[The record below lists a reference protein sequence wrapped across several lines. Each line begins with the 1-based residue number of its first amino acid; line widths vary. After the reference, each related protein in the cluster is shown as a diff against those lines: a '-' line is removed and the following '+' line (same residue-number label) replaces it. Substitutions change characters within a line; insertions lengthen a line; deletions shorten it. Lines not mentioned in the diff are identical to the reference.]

1 MRSKAI
7 ILDFLMC
14 AGALFGPGSS
24 PAAPA
29 VVISEFLAENDGGLH
44 DADGDSPDWI
54 EIHNVSAS
62 PLNLEGW
69 RLADSAADS
78 ARWTFPATNLA
89 ADGRMVVFASGKD
102 RRAAGAELHT
112 NFQLDNT
119 GEYLALVEPD
129 GTIAHAYDP
138 AFPPQRRNA
147 SFGIE
152 QRIALITPGA
162 AVRYQVPGPGSLD
175 GAWASRS
182 FDDSGWTEAAN
193 GVGFDRTHTAA
204 NPLTVIL
211 AVDFDERGVNP
222 ATQTGFQSFVIN
234 SNVSATTIQT
244 NPTTRTF
251 GAISLTLSNTP
262 PLGYD
267 DRVRTT
273 PVNSGAFTQSR
284 LLRDHILS
292 RELTGTGGLD
302 LSFAGL
308 EPSRDYAVT
317 IWSYDSG
324 SSGKRVSNWHANGVL
339 AHSKYTF
346 DGSIPPVRDEDYQFT
361 FGAVSAPDGTLAISG
376 RRDPS
381 SLANSPAVQ
390 INAIRLGISGY
401 RERIA
406 TDVESV
412 LHGLHSSLCLRM
424 PFTVARPD
432 AVRSLRLKIRYDDGF
447 VAYVNGQAVASR
459 NAPPLPSHES
469 TATAAHFG
477 VEPETIPIPL
487 TPGLLAS
494 GTNILAIHG
503 LNIAAAD
510 DDFLIQAELDAD
522 LDADFPAR
530 YFWPPTPGQPNG
542 NGYLGFVADTKFSVN
557 RGFCSAPFHVT
568 VSSATPGA
576 SIYWT
581 TNGSPPSPENGFRF
595 TQPVWV
601 DRTLALRAVAHAP
614 DRIPTEVETHTYLFL
629 EQVLDQPGS
638 IPGYPT
644 TWQGSYP
651 ADYEMDPNVVRHPVY
666 DATISN
672 DLRSLPTLSIVT
684 SHADLWDASTGIYR
698 NSTSAG
704 TAWER
709 PASAELIHPDG
720 STAFAVN
727 CGVEI
732 HGNASRDNART
743 PKHSLRL
750 SFKSE
755 YGPAKLQYDWFN
767 GRVDRFDT
775 IVLRGLGFG
784 DAWATRYSDT
794 GLIPG
799 TSIMGRRY
807 RPENSTYLKDTWIKE
822 TFREMGHLAPR
833 SDFAH
838 LYLNGLYWGLINPS
852 ERNHAPFVA
861 SHLGGREMDWDVMAG
876 DEAYASAELRDGSR
890 ADWDAL
896 IARVRRGITTEAS
909 YQAILELVD
918 VVNLVDYMM
927 VHGVAEMEDWPFHNW
942 YAAHRRAAGGLPA
955 TPWIFLPWDQEIGM
969 DRFYRRDRIIG
980 WNGSDV
986 ANTPGEIYTALR
998 AYPEFRRLYG
1008 DRVQKHFF
1016 NGGALTPSNSIARF
1030 ERLGARIF
1038 QALVP
1043 ESARWGDAREF
1054 TIGANPGT
1062 GQTFTRD
1069 EWWAAEMQQLYSGYF
1084 GGLRELYI
1092 DKFREHGLYP
1102 STPAPELSRFGGD
1115 VPAGFALDM
1124 TGAGAAGAIY
1134 YTLDGSDPRV
1144 YGTAAIAPSA
1154 RLYSEPIPIH
1164 SPALVSARTLDAAG
1178 WSALVQAAFYPP
1190 QDLENLIL
1198 TEIMYHPPDTSSIGA
1213 DDLEFI
1219 ELQNAGAEPLN
1230 LTGLAFTR
1238 GIAFSF
1244 TNGTVLA
1251 PGEFFVLARNP
1262 AAFAARYPG
1271 VPVQGGYEGQLA
1283 DSGESIELSQAGG
1296 APVLSVEWGDRAP
1309 WPVAADGFGFSLVP
1323 RNPGSSQAPGCAA
1336 AWRASS
1342 RVGGSP
1348 GASDGEPGIPRIV
1361 ISEALAHTGPP
1372 EVDAVELYNP
1382 NPTPAAVGGWF
1393 LTDAPSFPRKY
1404 RIPDSIEIPA
1414 FGTVCFTADQF
1425 NASPDTPASFALD
1438 SQGDQIYLFSADAG
1452 GQLTGFS
1459 HGFSF
1464 GASFQNVSF
1473 GLVANETGEEF
1484 FAPQKSITLGQPNAG
1499 PRIGPIVISEVH
1511 YHPEDDG
1518 FEFIELLNITG
1529 SSVPLFDPAHP
1540 ANSWRIQGIDY
1551 TFPADVTLGPN
1562 ALLIVAGADPI
1573 AFRTRYE
1580 VPPGIAVLGPFAGS
1594 LQNSGENLQLLAP
1607 DHPDGIETP
1616 RVAVEELRY
1625 DDRSPWPTGADGGGL
1640 SLQRRSPAAFANSPA
1655 NWKAA
1660 APSPGSV
1667 PAEADTDG
1675 DGMPDD
1681 WESARRTN
1689 PLVPDSDEDPD
1700 GDGMTN
1706 GQEHTAGTDPQSGQ
1720 SRLQLE
1726 VAGHSTAGV
1735 MLQFQAAANRTYSV
1749 LRQKTPED
1757 AVWIK
1762 WMDIPAEPA
1771 DRTVVLTD
1779 SAVETWRFYCLRT
1792 PALE

>member
-1 MRSKAI
+1 MRLKAI
-7 ILDFLMC
+7 ILELLVC
-14 AGALFGPGSS
+14 AGAVLGPGSS

-29 VVISEFLAENDGGLH
+29 IVISEFLAENDGGLH
-44 DADGDSPDWI
+44 DSDGDSPDWI
-54 EIHNVSAS
+54 EIHNVSGS

-69 RLADSAADS
+69 RLTDSAADL

-89 ADGRMVVFASGKD
+89 AGGRMVVFASGKD
-102 RRAAGAELHT
+102 HRAAGAELHT
-112 NFQLDNT
+112 NFQLDNS
-119 GEYLALVEPD
+119 GEYLALIEPD

-138 AFPPQRRNA
+138 AFPPQRSNA
-147 SFGIE
+147 SCGIE
-152 QRIALITPGA
+152 QRIALIAPGA
-162 AVRYQVPGPGSLD
+162 TVRYQVPGPDSLD
-175 GAWASRS
+175 GAWTSRT

-193 GVGFDRTHTAA
+193 GVGYDRTHTAA

-211 AVDFDERGVNP
+211 AVDFDERGATP
-222 ATQTGFQSFVIN
+222 ATQSGFQSFVIN
-234 SNVSATTIQT
+234 SNVSATAIQT
-244 NPTTRTF
+244 HPTTRAF
-251 GAISLTLSNTP
+251 GSISLTLSNTP

-308 EPSRDYAVT
+308 APSQDYAVT

-324 SSGKRVSNWHANGVL
+324 SSGKRVSNWYANGSLVR
-339 AHSKYTF
+339 SKYTF
-346 DGSIPPVRDEDYQFT
+346 DGSVPPARNEDDQFT
-361 FGAVSAPDGTLAISG
+361 FGAGSAPDGTLVVSG
-376 RRDPS
+376 RRDAS

-390 INAIRLGISGY
+390 INAIRLGITGY
-401 RERIA
+401 REQIA

-412 LHGLHSSLCLRM
+412 LHGVRSSLCLRM
-424 PFTVARPD
+424 PFTIAHPD
-432 AVRSLRLKIRYDDGF
+432 SVRSLQLKIRYDDGF

-459 NAPPLPSHES
+459 NAPPLPDPDSS
-469 TATAAHFG
+469 ATAAHFG
-477 VEPETIPIPL
+477 IEPETIPISL

-503 LNIAAAD
+503 LNAAAED
-510 DDFLIQAELDAD
+510 DDFLIQAEIEGELG
-522 LDADFPAR
+522 ADFPTR
-530 YFWPPTPGQPNG
+530 YFWPPTPGQANG
-542 NGYLGFVADTKFSVN
+542 SGYLGFVADTKFSVN

-581 TNGSPPSPENGFRF
+581 TNGSPPSPANGFLF
-595 TQPVWV
+595 TQPVWI
-601 DRTLALRAVAHAP
+601 DRTLALRAVACAP
-614 DRIPTEVETHTYLFL
+614 DRIPTEVETHTYIFL
-629 EQVLDQPGS
+629 DQVLDQPNS

-651 ADYEMDPNVVRHPVY
+651 ADYEMDPNIVRHPVY
-666 DATISN
+666 GSTISN
-672 DLRSLPTLSIVT
+672 DLRSLPSLSIVT
-684 SHADLWDASTGIYR
+684 SHADLWDTSTGIYR
-698 NSTSAG
+698 NSTSTG
-704 TAWER
+704 TGWER
-709 PASAELIHPDG
+709 PASAELILPDG
-720 STAFAVN
+720 STAFAIN
-727 CGVEI
+727 CGLEI

-755 YGPAKLQYDWFN
+755 YGAAKLRYNWFN
-767 GRVDRFDT
+767 GRVDGFDT

-794 GLIPG
+794 GLISG

-807 RPENSTYLKDTWIKE
+807 RPENSTYLKDTWIKQ

-896 IARVRRGITTEAS
+896 IAQVRRGITNEAG
-909 YQAILELVD
+909 YQAILEIVD
-918 VVNLVDYMM
+918 VVNLIDYMM

-942 YAAHRRAAGGLPA
+942 YAAHRRPASGLPG
-955 TPWIFLPWDQEIGM
+955 TQWIFLPWDQEIGM

-1008 DRVQKHFF
+1008 DRLQKHMF
-1016 NGGALTPSNSIARF
+1016 NGGALTPSNAIARF

-1038 QALVP
+1038 QALAP

-1054 TIGANPGT
+1054 AIGANPGT

-1069 EWWAAEMQQLYSGYF
+1069 EWWVTEMQELYSGYF
-1084 GGLRELYI
+1084 GGLRELHI
-1092 DKFREHGLYP
+1092 GKFREHGLYP
-1102 STPAPELSRFGGD
+1102 WTPAPEFSQFGGD
-1115 VPAGFALDM
+1115 VPAEFALEM
-1124 TGAGAAGAIY
+1124 AGASTGGAIY

-1154 RLYSEPIPIH
+1154 RLYSQPIPIH
-1164 SPALVSARTLDAAG
+1164 GPALVSARTLDATG
-1178 WSALVQAAFYPP
+1178 WSAIVQTAFYPP
-1190 QDLENLIL
+1190 QHIEKLIL
-1198 TEIMYHPPDTSSIGA
+1198 TEIMYHPLGMGAIDA

-1219 ELQNAGAEPLN
+1219 ELQNAGAEALN
-1230 LTGLAFTR
+1230 LTGLSFTS

-1251 PGEFFVLARNP
+1251 PGEYFVLARNP
-1262 AAFAARYPG
+1262 AAFASRYPG
-1271 VPVQGGYEGQLA
+1271 VPVHGQFEGQLA
-1283 DSGESIELSQAGG
+1283 DSGESLELSQAGG
-1296 APVLSVEWGDRAP
+1296 ALVLSVEWADRGP
-1309 WPVAADGFGFSLVP
+1309 WPVATDGFGFSLVP
-1323 RNPGSSQAPGCAA
+1323 RDPGLSQAPDRAA
-1336 AWRASS
+1336 AWRSSS
-1342 RVGGSP
+1342 RIGGSP
-1348 GASDGEPGIPRIV
+1348 GASDGEPEIPRIL

-1372 EVDAVELYNP
+1372 ETDAVELYNP
-1382 NPTPAAVGGWF
+1382 NPTPVAVGGWF
-1393 LTDAPSFPRKY
+1393 LTDAPSIPWKY
-1404 RIPDSIEIPA
+1404 RIPDPIEIPA
-1414 FGTVCFTADQF
+1414 FGAIYFTADQF
-1425 NASPDTPASFALD
+1425 NASPGAPDSFALD
-1438 SQGDQIYLFSADAG
+1438 SQGDQIYLFSADAS

-1473 GLVANETGEEF
+1473 GRVVNETGEEF
-1484 FAPQKSITLGQPNAG
+1484 FSPQRSPTLGRLNAG
-1499 PRIGPIVISEVH
+1499 PQVGPIVITEVH
-1511 YHPEDDG
+1511 YHPEDSG

-1540 ANSWRIQGIDY
+1540 TNTWSIQGVDY

-1562 ALLIVAGADPI
+1562 ALLIVANADPI
-1573 AFRTRYE
+1573 AFRARFE
-1580 VPPGIAVLGPFAGS
+1580 MPSDVAVLGPFGGA

-1607 DHPDGIETP
+1607 DHPDGMEAP

-1625 DDRSPWPTGADGGGL
+1625 DDRPPWPAGADGGGL
-1640 SLQRRSPAAFANSPA
+1640 SLQRRIPAAFANSPA
-1655 NWKAA
+1655 NWRAA
-1660 APSPGSV
+1660 APTPGSL
-1667 PAEADTDG
+1667 PAEADGDG
-1675 DGMPDD
+1675 DGVPDD
-1681 WESARRTN
+1681 WETAHQTN
-1689 PLVPDSDEDPD
+1689 PLVPDSDQDPD
-1700 GDGMTN
+1700 SDGMTN
-1706 GQEHTAGTDPQSGQ
+1706 GQEYAAGTHPQSGQ

-1726 VAGHSTAGV
+1726 AASDSPSGV

-1749 LRQKTPED
+1749 LRQETPAA
-1757 AVWIK
+1757 AVWLK
-1762 WMDIPAEPA
+1762 WIDIPAEPA
-1771 DRTVVLTD
+1771 DRMVVLTD
-1779 SAVETWRFYCLRT
+1779 SAVETWRFYCLQT